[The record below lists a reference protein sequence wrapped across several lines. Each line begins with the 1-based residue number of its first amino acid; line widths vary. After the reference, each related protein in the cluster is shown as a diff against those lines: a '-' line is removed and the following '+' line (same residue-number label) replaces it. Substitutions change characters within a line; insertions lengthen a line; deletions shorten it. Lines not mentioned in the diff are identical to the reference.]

1 MLLIGIQ
8 RSAFSFSSHPAFWRQ
23 VLVRYFCA
31 FDPDSCLNENQII
44 YGGQQWYIAQNSENP
59 LGDLK
64 GFPGQNVDAGRPWWG
79 LLVSRSIVQYQDQLQ
94 YTGAPILLHSAAPLF
109 WASSAMACG
118 IWPSVHSESLSMS
131 YYLCFL
137 LQSCWLL
144 MMKWRSA
151 PTEGS
156 HSERPLHGSHG

>member
-94 YTGAPILLHSAAPLF
+94 YTGAPILLHSAAALF

-131 YYLCFL
+131 YLFVLPAAEL
-137 LQSCWLL
+137 LAANDEVHPLE
-144 MMKWRSA
+144 A
-151 PTEGS
+151 S
-156 HSERPLHGSHG
+156 HSERPRHGSHG

>member
-1 MLLIGIQ
+1 MLCTQTELAAATCKGISWVQPALVDPRGDVSRRECSVSCGRESRRQQVLRNLIQ

-79 LLVSRSIVQYQDQLQ
+79 LLVCKINSSIPRSTAVCRCS
-94 YTGAPILLHSAAPLF
+94 HPLAF
-109 WASSAMACG
+109 CSTT
-118 IWPSVHSESLSMS
+118 VLS
-131 YYLCFL
+131 
-137 LQSCWLL
+137 
-144 MMKWRSA
+144 
-151 PTEGS
+151 
-156 HSERPLHGSHG
+156 